1 MGGTVASHG
10 EFRGG
15 CVYVAIVVAHIRVA
29 ANTGSGIS
37 AIGTNVD
44 GITGTIF
51 VWAVDK
57 VVIRIEQMM
66 VVRFMIFVIFVLGSP
81 WLIGVNAMM
90 VVHRLAIKVIAV
102 IVVIIVGSTIT
113 TIIIIIM
120 VLLIVE

>member
-102 IVVIIVGSTIT
+102 IVVITSTTI
-113 TIIIIIM
+113 IIIIIM
-120 VLLIVE
+120 VLLIVD